1 LKPVVCVGRFRCNAR
16 SRCVACV
23 GSLGCPCRHGGQC
36 DEKTGATAERA
47 HTLRLNCLRI
57 WYTIDVCDAHVS
69 WQQCECAGWIKRQ
82 SLGIRG
88 TELCESCSTQ
98 YLGSFN
104 ACNTA
109 LRSTRTINDICDH
122 SSLYLNDCI
131 ACMLLSTLGT
141 CRGYRMVVDAKLKHA
156 NS

>member
-1 LKPVVCVGRFRCNAR
+1 MCVTHTFRGNNA
-16 SRCVACV
+16 SVPA
-23 GSLGCPCRHGGQC
+23 G
-36 DEKTGATAERA
+36 
-47 HTLRLNCLRI
+47 LNANL
-57 WYTIDVCDAHVS
+57 WGYEVLSSANP
-69 WQQCECAGWIKRQ
+69 
-82 SLGIRG
+82 
-88 TELCESCSTQ
+88 CSTQ